1 MAARVS
7 YQQIREQLINLNV
20 DLEDK
25 AKVCKILEQ
34 KSRDERSL
42 LGLLDAQYDEKFQH
56 IIEEEIMKYQNFT
69 NELGEETN
77 ELLKKKKKF
86 SFIMQKPSGI
96 LKK

>member
-1 MAARVS
+1 MTTRVS

-34 KSRDERSL
+34 KSRDERRL

-56 IIEEEIMKYQNFT
+56 IIEVYTYLCMYVLTI
-69 NELGEETN
+69 L
-77 ELLKKKKKF
+77 F
-86 SFIMQKPSGI
+86 SI
-96 LKK
+96 